1 MRTNIVLDDELL
13 AEAMRLST
21 AKTKRAVVEEA
32 LRTLVAVRSRD
43 EQRRRYR
50 EGVRRLEGRLSR
62 LKLTPPAS
70 ALLRR
75 DRDRR

>member
-13 AEAMRLST
+13 AEAMRLSA

-43 EQRRRYR
+43 EQRHRYR
-50 EGVRRLEGRLSR
+50 EGVRRLEGKLGG